1 MKVEKYT
8 KVIVKNN
15 SIFTDNLFTYK
26 IPDFLADN
34 LQIGHRVLVPFGKGN
49 KPIEAYVFV
58 ITDEAEDNIN
68 FKEIFDILDEHP
80 IFKEEDI
87 NLIKWMK
94 NRYLC
99 TYMDCISLLHP
110 KGFKVDSFKE
120 VSLSEKIQNLND
132 EDFYKKIDSKELG
145 CRLFA
150 YCIRIVSFPYAL
162 CYQAV
167 DFFVLH
173 CYNLG

>member
-94 NRYLC
+94 NRYNNLC
-99 TYMDCISLLHP
+99 CIS
-110 KGFKVDSFKE
+110 SAR
-120 VSLSEKIQNLND
+120 SI
-132 EDFYKKIDSKELG
+132 
-145 CRLFA
+145 
-150 YCIRIVSFPYAL
+150 
-162 CYQAV
+162 
-167 DFFVLH
+167 
-173 CYNLG
+173 

>member
-132 EDFYKKIDSKELG
+132 EDFYKKSNFYDS
-145 CRLFA
+145 LFCHMLMYVWA
-150 YCIRIVSFPYAL
+150 AERKCSF
-162 CYQAV
+162 
-167 DFFVLH
+167 FW
-173 CYNLG
+173 NLFS